1 MRFLNPEYS
10 YFDYKFI
17 GFNPEDGS
25 YEKVIKKELNGK
37 NQKNNVNRYIRIALE
52 KLDEY
57 MDKSNR
63 KNKKWDSEYV
73 DNIITHVLNE
83 LKKNN
88 FEKAESYLKDTFE
101 KLADEAEDQW

>member
-1 MRFLNPEYS
+1 MKIIFKRIKYFIIIIIFFISSCKENRF
-10 YFDYKFI
+10 
-17 GFNPEDGS
+17 
-25 YEKVIKKELNGK
+25 EKAK
-37 NQKNNVNRYIRIALE
+37 NQKNNVDRYIRIALE

-63 KNKKWDSEYV
+63 KNKKWDSEFV
-73 DNIITHVLNE
+73 DNIITHVFNE

-101 KLADEAEDQW
+101 ELADEAEDQW